1 MGNAMRI
8 IGITAFL
15 AMSSMTWPA
24 HSEGIPNPLVGR
36 SYEQKLSETRWWT
49 MKVEPAQ
56 LTFVAMAG
64 EKKGQ
69 VVLTVPN
76 PIVTEVSED
85 VYLLRWQ
92 EENKA
97 TAVHVI
103 NLKRGIEYFS
113 ATRPDGTFVML
124 EGTVKEVR

>member
-1 MGNAMRI
+1 MKLLLG
-8 IGITAFL
+8 
-15 AMSSMTWPA
+15 SSMALVAALSGAA
-24 HSEGIPNPLVGR
+24 HSEIPNALVGH
-36 SYEQKLSETRWWT
+36 SYEQRLSETRWWT
-49 MKVEPAQ
+49 MEVEPAQ
-56 LTFVAMAG
+56 LLFRAMAG

-76 PIVTEVSED
+76 PTVTEVGD
-85 VYLLRWQ
+85 GIYLLRWQ

-103 NLKRGIEYFS
+103 NLKSGIEYFS

-124 EGTVKEVR
+124 EGTVKLVK